1 MSYEPRMRGSRFRR
15 QSAKKSSKSK
25 PDDREAQF
33 VYQETELVDP
43 DEVSSK
49 TLNALEHLGNQ
60 RFVLPPFSEHFQR
73 WMTDLRTVL
82 TEFKTQLPEAT
93 DQEYNEHSEKAVASI
108 QGIFTE
114 RTAAEQSTSEKT
126 SDLQNNLTQREAQI
140 AKLENEQKTHLR
152 ETRRRF
158 EKSQERLRREIDS
171 LDKKRLKML
180 RKNDSFLRRVFRRS
194 ESRIEENTRVLE
206 TKKRTLENSREVFE
220 RESEKSKSEHQSELE
235 RLRTEAQ
242 ELHRKLKQVRA
253 NTADDALDARKLA
266 CEELHQAVEQ
276 AMLRFGQRK
285 ELDDSASSQ

>member
-15 QSAKKSSKSK
+15 QSAKKSSKNK
-25 PDDREAQF
+25 RDDREAQF
-33 VYQETELVDP
+33 VYQEAELVDP

-73 WMTDLRTVL
+73 WTTDLKTVL
-82 TEFKTQLPEAT
+82 TEFKAQLPEAT
-93 DQEYNEHSEKAVASI
+93 DQEYNEHAEKAVASI
-108 QGIFTE
+108 RGIFTE
-114 RTAAEQSTSEKT
+114 RIAAEQSTSEKT
-126 SDLQNNLTQREAQI
+126 SDLQNNLTQREAEI
-140 AKLENEQKTHLR
+140 ARLENEQKTHLR
-152 ETRRRF
+152 ETKRRF
-158 EKSQERLRREIDS
+158 EKSQEKLRREIDS

-180 RKNDSFLRRVFRRS
+180 RKKDSFLRRVFRRS
-194 ESRIEENTRVLE
+194 ESRIEENTKVLE
-206 TKKRTLENSREVFE
+206 TKRRTLENSREGFE
-220 RESEKSKSEHQSELE
+220 RELEKSKSEHQSELE

-242 ELHRKLKQVRA
+242 ELHRKLREVRA
-253 NTADDALDARKLA
+253 NTVDDALDARKLA